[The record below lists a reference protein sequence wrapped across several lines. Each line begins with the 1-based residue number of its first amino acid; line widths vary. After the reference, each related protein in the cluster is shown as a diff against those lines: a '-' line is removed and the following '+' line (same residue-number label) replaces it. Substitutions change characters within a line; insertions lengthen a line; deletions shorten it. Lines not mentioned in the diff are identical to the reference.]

1 MSGGGTPRVK
11 VKTRA
16 VNAADAFYARVKIKL
31 SDNKDRSWG
40 IHDKD
45 KIYSFVTEADRDRF
59 LKGVN
64 KIEPV
69 TWYDYDDKKV
79 TMTIKCTKSAGVS
92 VDAFT
97 ASRDAFTALYQATD
111 IRSKKFWWGKTR

>member
-16 VNAADAFYARVKIKL
+16 VNAAEAFYARVKVKIAGDDAEGHLYK
-31 SDNKDRSWG
+31 NDR
-40 IHDKD
+40 DR
-45 KIYSFVTEADRDRF
+45 IYSFVTEADRDRF

-64 KIEPV
+64 KIKPV
-69 TWYDYDDKKV
+69 IWYDWQNKKI
-79 TMTIKCTKSAGVS
+79 TMTIKCTRSAGVS

-111 IRSKKFWWGKTR
+111 IRSKKFWGKKK